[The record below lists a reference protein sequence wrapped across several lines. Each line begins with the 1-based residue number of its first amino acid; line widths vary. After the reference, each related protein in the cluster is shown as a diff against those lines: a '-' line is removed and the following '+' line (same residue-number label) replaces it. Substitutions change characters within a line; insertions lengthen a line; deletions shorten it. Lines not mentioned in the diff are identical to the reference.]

1 VGSVAESGRL
11 VGLQES
17 TVYQF
22 HSIYRHVSTMTPEVV
37 RSLTLILHE
46 PPMPIPPI
54 PPMPPAAAPVDDG
67 IAMPVPVG
75 FMPDMAIEA
84 DVIVMPL
91 IAIFACKI
99 RAIVSWC

>member
-1 VGSVAESGRL
+1 
-11 VGLQES
+11 
-17 TVYQF
+17 
-22 HSIYRHVSTMTPEVV
+22 
-37 RSLTLILHE
+37 
-46 PPMPIPPI
+46 
-54 PPMPPAAAPVDDG
+54 MPPAAAPVDDG